1 MSTHKTSS
9 SHTYQLLST
18 DFCFDWG
25 GGGDGGAG
33 TNDLILCGGKC
44 RDNLK
49 FIGEK
54 TDLFF
59 ILYLMVT
66 MDIFTMYELPS

>member
-1 MSTHKTSS
+1 M
-9 SHTYQLLST
+9 
-18 DFCFDWG
+18 
-25 GGGDGGAG
+25 GGAG
-33 TNDLILCGGKC
+33 TKDLILCGGKC

-49 FIGEK
+49 FVGKK

-66 MDIFTMYELPS
+66 MDIFTI